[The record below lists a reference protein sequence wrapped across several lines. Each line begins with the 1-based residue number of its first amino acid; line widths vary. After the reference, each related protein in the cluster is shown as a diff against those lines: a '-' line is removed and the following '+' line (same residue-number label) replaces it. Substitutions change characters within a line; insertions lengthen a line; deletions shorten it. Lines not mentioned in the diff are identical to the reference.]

1 MFTIQKLL
9 KWFTQL
15 LLAVEYLHSNF
26 VLHRDLKVCT
36 FNIRLY
42 RFIYF
47 SLQYIYRDNFCIL
60 LWQCSNIFLT
70 KEKDVRLGNY
80 CQCFCSFIEVELIA
94 GNFSDVGLHIFFPL
108 YFLFQGILALRKHW
122 RLMTWLLQYVSDTQ
136 CFSLLFAP
144 KLCKLKLVSFLK
156 IKCWLQHGTGASSW
170 HFNAFG

>member
-94 GNFSDVGLHIFFPL
+94 GNFSDVGLHIFFSP
-108 YFLFQGILALRKHW
+108 YTFCSRGFWPCENIEG
-122 RLMTWLLQYVSDTQ
+122 
-136 CFSLLFAP
+136 
-144 KLCKLKLVSFLK
+144 
-156 IKCWLQHGTGASSW
+156 
-170 HFNAFG
+170 